1 MANDKNFKVKNGL
14 DVGGSVTLTGS
25 SALIFDTNQQGLGG
39 ELGLRGSG
47 EAFQI
52 FEPEDAN
59 KVWLQ
64 INDDPAGSNTAF
76 QINSTAGMS
85 PVFHDQYHPN
95 ADKWTTARTITLT
108 GDVTGSTS
116 IDGSANVSI
125 TTTVANDSHS
135 HSNYLIKTGDTATG
149 TITFNGQVN
158 LNQWVYMNVAGQNF
172 VLNSDTANRNTLEWQ
187 QNSTRVWTLDLQA
200 DGDLNFVPSSGD
212 VVRISDNRIFDDGY
226 HPNAD
231 KWTTARTN
239 TVTLTGAV
247 TGSGSASVDG
257 SGNWTVSVPTTVNHT
272 HNYDNYVSWT
282 AKDHDGT
289 TYTVTSGDT
298 LWFKE
303 GSAIDVNFTA
313 DDELTISHADTS
325 SQSSV
330 NNSNGV
336 VIQDVTLDGHG
347 HVTGLASVDLDGRY
361 ALISH
366 KYHSFSNGQYFHDNY
381 EQGNNFRLFTEN
393 YKSDNIRH
401 GAISN
406 VEYYN
411 GSAWVAWSGGDSA
424 IQNILDGNENSGT
437 NIDHTHRQ
445 FRFVVQASTGYPTG
459 ALFFLQTT
467 WTAISYPGITVT
479 IEDSTSAT
487 GTFTQRDSAVFTSAN
502 TGNNWGIHAK
512 YMSTLHNGAS
522 FYRFTVDIT
531 DWTDYNSNYTTI
543 PLRRIALLSNYSGDN
558 IDPYSVAY
566 DKRMNLEGGLTAN
579 GSIHSPI
586 FYDKDNTGYYID
598 ANNESNIS
606 RLIVNGGDD
615 NGNKADLSV
624 GCGGNPQ
631 ISLYANSVNMGG
643 TDMNWSSKFYY
654 ASGTFLGAWDNQ
666 ITVFVQGGTTDR
678 NIVFQPSLAGTSTTR
693 LTVTPN
699 AGVQASQDMRAPV
712 FYDLDNTA
720 YFVNPT
726 NTSNINILN
735 VADIN
740 RDPTVTLSGDVTGS
754 ATMTNLGSINIT
766 TTVANDSHT
775 HSNYVLKAGDTMTGA
790 LTISSTVQNLLNIYN
805 NTNAG
810 GATINFSDNSGQG
823 QTGQITFYHSDAQSP
838 GSAYGASFKFN
849 TDQPNLAVILDE
861 TGDYFVGTNKVFH
874 DGYHPNA
881 DKWTTARTNTVT
893 LTGSVTG
900 TGSASV
906 DGSGNWTVTVPT
918 TTNHTHNYDNYV
930 SWTAEDGDGTQYTV
944 TSGDV
949 LKFAEGSGIN
959 VNFSADDVLR
969 IEYKGNE
976 IPGSVDLNTY
986 RTTGFYAQNANADA
1000 ASGSNY
1006 PTANA
1011 GILQVINDDYGNG
1024 LHTTQLYSQYN
1035 STNYYHRTY
1044 YNGTWSSW
1052 RNLAQDTTYTVGN
1065 GSMTVS
1071 TGGGL
1076 TGGGQLGTANQTGN
1090 TSITVSHADTSSQAS
1105 VNNSNGT
1112 VIQDITLDTYGH
1124 ITAIG
1129 SVNLDGRYQL
1139 IAAPAAPSITST
1151 TLSGETV
1158 EIVFSQSATSGVNGY
1173 EIWSDGGGVSFALI
1187 GRIPAQDIAASMSFV
1202 DTTFTDTGTINY
1214 RVYAIR
1220 NGVYSSAATTSAT
1233 FSVPSLDVA
1242 NFAAIPDLNA
1252 FHLQYDLPVTRFLDH
1267 IEIYLDTNAA
1277 SGSLA
1282 RANATLIY
1290 SGDNPSYTHNISA
1303 SDRDNYHQ
1311 FWVEC
1316 VGVA

>member
-1 MANDKNFKVKNGL
+1 MANDHNFKVKNGL
-14 DVGGSVTLTGS
+14 DVGGHITLTGS
-25 SALIFDTNQQGLGG
+25 SAVIFDTQQAGLGG
-39 ELGLRGSG
+39 DLGIRGSG
-47 EAFQI
+47 ESFQI

-59 KVWLQ
+59 KVWLE
-64 INDDPAGSNTAF
+64 ISDDPVASNTAF
-76 QINSTAGMS
+76 KINSSAGMS
-85 PVFHDQYHPN
+85 SVFHDQYHPN

-158 LNQWVYMNVAGQNF
+158 LNQWVYMDVAGQNF
-172 VLNSDTANRNTLEWQ
+172 VLNSDTVNRNTLEWQ

-239 TVTLTGAV
+239 TVTLTGDV
-247 TGSGSASVDG
+247 SGSGSASVDG
-257 SGNWTVSVPTTVNHT
+257 TGNWTVSVP
-272 HNYDNYVSWT
+272 
-282 AKDHDGT
+282 
-289 TYTVTSGDT
+289 
-298 LWFKE
+298 
-303 GSAIDVNFTA
+303 
-313 DDELTISHADTS
+313 
-325 SQSSV
+325 
-330 NNSNGV
+330 
-336 VIQDVTLDGHG
+336 
-347 HVTGLASVDLDGRY
+347 
-361 ALISH
+361 
-366 KYHSFSNGQYFHDNY
+366 
-381 EQGNNFRLFTEN
+381 
-393 YKSDNIRH
+393 
-401 GAISN
+401 
-406 VEYYN
+406 
-411 GSAWVAWSGGDSA
+411 
-424 IQNILDGNENSGT
+424 
-437 NIDHTHRQ
+437 
-445 FRFVVQASTGYPTG
+445 
-459 ALFFLQTT
+459 
-467 WTAISYPGITVT
+467 
-479 IEDSTSAT
+479 
-487 GTFTQRDSAVFTSAN
+487 AV
-502 TGNNWGIHAK
+502 
-512 YMSTLHNGAS
+512 
-522 FYRFTVDIT
+522 
-531 DWTDYNSNYTTI
+531 
-543 PLRRIALLSNYSGDN
+543 
-558 IDPYSVAY
+558 
-566 DKRMNLEGGLTAN
+566 
-579 GSIHSPI
+579 
-586 FYDKDNTGYYID
+586 
-598 ANNESNIS
+598 
-606 RLIVNGGDD
+606 
-615 NGNKADLSV
+615 
-624 GCGGNPQ
+624 
-631 ISLYANSVNMGG
+631 
-643 TDMNWSSKFYY
+643 
-654 ASGTFLGAWDNQ
+654 
-666 ITVFVQGGTTDR
+666 
-678 NIVFQPSLAGTSTTR
+678 
-693 LTVTPN
+693 
-699 AGVQASQDMRAPV
+699 
-712 FYDLDNTA
+712 
-720 YFVNPT
+720 
-726 NTSNINILN
+726 
-735 VADIN
+735 
-740 RDPTVTLSGDVTGS
+740 
-754 ATMTNLGSINIT
+754 
-766 TTVANDSHT
+766 VANDSHT
-775 HSNYVLKAGDTMTGA
+775 HSNYVLKTGDTMTGA

-969 IEYKGNE
+969 IEYNGSE
-976 IPGSVDLNTY
+976 IPTAANLNTY
-986 RTTGFYAQNANADA
+986 RTTGFYTQNSNADA
-1000 ASGSNY
+1000 AAGSNY

-1044 YNGTWSSW
+1044 YNGGWSAW

-1065 GSMTVS
+1065 GAMSVTA
-1071 TGGGL
+1071 GGGL
-1076 TGGGQLGTANQTGN
+1076 TGGGQVGTANQTGSSSV
-1090 TSITVSHADTSSQAS
+1090 TISHADTSTQAS

-1129 SVNLDGRYQL
+1129 SVNLDSRYQL
-1139 IAAPAAPSITST
+1139 IAAPAAPTITNT

-1158 EIVFSQSATSGVNGY
+1158 EIVFSQSATAGVNGY

-1220 NGVYSSAATTSAT
+1220 NGVYSTAATTTAT

-1252 FHLQYDLPVTRFLDH
+1252 FYLQYDLPVTRFLDH
-1267 IEIYLDTNAA
+1267 IEIYLDTNAS

-1290 SGDNPSYTHNISA
+1290 SGDNPSYVHNISA